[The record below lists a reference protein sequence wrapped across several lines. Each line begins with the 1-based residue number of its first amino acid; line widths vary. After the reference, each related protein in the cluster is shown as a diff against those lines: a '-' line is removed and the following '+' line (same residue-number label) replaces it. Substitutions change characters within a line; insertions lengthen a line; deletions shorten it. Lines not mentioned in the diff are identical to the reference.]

1 MTQRAG
7 KTLAGVARAAFRTD
21 AVVIDS
27 GLGTGI
33 EKFCARKQVPLI
45 GVAPE
50 QEIIYPRINPNSKKD
65 NELTNG
71 HTHFVLIGDG
81 SADAGTQGQTKA
93 GANPRKA
100 PVFSWGDEAALKFE
114 LAKRIATGRSRM
126 GGTTACKMVTV
137 VVGDNPYCHKD
148 IQRAL

>member
-1 MTQRAG
+1 MCDKLKFTQPTPVIVLAGAMTQRAG

-81 SADAGTQGQTKA
+81 GADAGTQAQTKA
-93 GANPRKA
+93 GA
-100 PVFSWGDEAALKFE
+100 S
-114 LAKRIATGRSRM
+114 
-126 GGTTACKMVTV
+126 
-137 VVGDNPYCHKD
+137 
-148 IQRAL
+148 